1 MDTAP
6 AVMTKRVRL
15 PDIVGRWSTR
25 ETALVRV
32 DAGADSLGNRFIAV
46 RVTSEPTGHGL
57 VGALHRLLYP
67 R

>member
-1 MDTAP
+1 MDMAP
-6 AVMTKRVRL
+6 AVRTKRVRL
-15 PDIVGRWSTR
+15 PEIVGRWSTR

-32 DAGADSLGNRFIAV
+32 DAGADSLGDRFIAV

>member
-1 MDTAP
+1 MDMAP
-6 AVMTKRVRL
+6 AVRTKRVRL
-15 PDIVGRWSTR
+15 PEIVGQWSTR
-25 ETALVRV
+25 ETALLRV
-32 DAGADSLGNRFIAV
+32 DADGDGLGDRFIAV

>member
-1 MDTAP
+1 M
-6 AVMTKRVRL
+6 RL
-15 PDIVGRWSTR
+15 PEIVGRWSTR
-25 ETALVRV
+25 ETAFLRV
-32 DAGADSLGNRFIAV
+32 DSGGDRPGDRFIAV

>member
-32 DAGADSLGNRFIAV
+32 DAGADSLGDRFIAV

>member
-1 MDTAP
+1 MNTAP
-6 AVMTKRVRL
+6 VVRTRRIRL
-15 PDIVGRWSTR
+15 PEIIGRWSTR
-25 ETALVRV
+25 ETAFVRV
-32 DAGADSLGNRFIAV
+32 DSAGDGPGDGFIAV

>member
-6 AVMTKRVRL
+6 AVRTKRVRL
-15 PDIVGRWSTR
+15 PDVVGRWSTR
-25 ETALVRV
+25 ETALLRV
-32 DAGADSLGNRFIAV
+32 DAGADSHGGGFIAV

-57 VGALHRLLYP
+57 VGALHRLLYT

>member
-1 MDTAP
+1 VNTAP
-6 AVMTKRVRL
+6 ALGTRRMRL
-15 PDIVGRWSTR
+15 AEIVGRWSTR
-25 ETALVRV
+25 ETAFVRV
-32 DAGADSLGNRFIAV
+32 DSGGDGPEDRFIAL

>member
-1 MDTAP
+1 MDMAP
-6 AVMTKRVRL
+6 AVRTKRARL
-15 PDIVGRWSTR
+15 PEIFGRWSTR
-25 ETALVRV
+25 ETAFLKV
-32 DAGADSLGNRFIAV
+32 DSGADSLGDRFIAV

>member
-1 MDTAP
+1 MDMAP
-6 AVMTKRVRL
+6 AVRTKRVRL
-15 PDIVGRWSTR
+15 PEIVGRWSRR

-32 DAGADSLGNRFIAV
+32 DAGADSLGDRFIAV

>member
-1 MDTAP
+1 MDMAP
-6 AVMTKRVRL
+6 AVRTKRIHL
-15 PDIVGRWSTR
+15 PEIVGRWSTR

-32 DAGADSLGNRFIAV
+32 DAGADGLADTFIAV

-57 VGALHRLLYP
+57 VGALHRLLDP

>member
-57 VGALHRLLYP
+57 VGVLHRLLYP

>member
-1 MDTAP
+1 VDMSP
-6 AVMTKRVRL
+6 AVSTRRVRL
-15 PDIVGRWSTR
+15 PEIVGRWCTR
-25 ETALVRV
+25 ETAFLRV
-32 DAGADSLGNRFIAV
+32 ESGGDNPGARFIAV